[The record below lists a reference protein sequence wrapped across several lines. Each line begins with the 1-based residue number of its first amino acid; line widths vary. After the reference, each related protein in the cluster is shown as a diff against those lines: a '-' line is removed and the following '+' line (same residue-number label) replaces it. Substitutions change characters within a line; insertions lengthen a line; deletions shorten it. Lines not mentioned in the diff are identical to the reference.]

1 MGHPSES
8 DLERSKT
15 ALLEEIEELHARV
28 GELEHAETECQR
40 VEAALRNR
48 EALFSLIAELAK
60 DAIVCVDSTQRI
72 ILFNRGAE
80 EIFGHEFE
88 AAIGQPLAM
97 LLPERYRDGHP
108 APFLI
113 N

>member
-8 DLERSKT
+8 DIARSKI
-15 ALLEEIEELHARV
+15 ALLEEIEELQARV
-28 GELEHAETECQR
+28 GELEHAEAECQR
-40 VEAALRNR
+40 VEAALRDR
-48 EALFSLIAELAK
+48 ETLFSLIAELAK
-60 DAIVCVDSTQRI
+60 DAIICIASTERI
-72 ILFNRGAE
+72 VLFNRGAE
-80 EIFGHEFE
+80 EIFGHQSE